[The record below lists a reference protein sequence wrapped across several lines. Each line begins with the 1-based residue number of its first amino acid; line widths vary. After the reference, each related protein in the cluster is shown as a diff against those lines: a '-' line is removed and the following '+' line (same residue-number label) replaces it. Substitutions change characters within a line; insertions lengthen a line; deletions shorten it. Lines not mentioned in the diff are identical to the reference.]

1 MKKALILCSVL
12 ISLVLSGM
20 LYMNYSQEKETKK
33 KQNEQMFHKA
43 EQVAITYFKEK
54 RHKDLI
60 VKKTD
65 FAKHGFDYLEVIGY
79 VKGEKHTQYLVNV
92 SYNQNYRIS
101 SIAATDENN

>member
-12 ISLVLSGM
+12 IPLVLGSM

-43 EQVAITYFKEK
+43 EQAAITYFKEK
-54 RHKDLI
+54 RHKHLI

-65 FAKHGFDYLEVIGY
+65 FAKHDFDYLEVIGY
-79 VKGEKHTQYLVNV
+79 VKEDAHTQYLVNV
-92 SYNQNYRIS
+92 SYNSNYHIT
-101 SIAATDENN
+101 SIAETDENN